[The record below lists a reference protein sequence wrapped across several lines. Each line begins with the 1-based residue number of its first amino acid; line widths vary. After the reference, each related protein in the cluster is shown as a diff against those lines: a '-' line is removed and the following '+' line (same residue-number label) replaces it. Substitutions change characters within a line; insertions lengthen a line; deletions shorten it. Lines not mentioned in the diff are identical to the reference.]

1 MPYQGS
7 GIRTVPLREIARK
20 GKNPRYLLPSARPDN
35 RRTLKHEIFLITF
48 KPENREVIQLNASPQ
63 NSIVGVISADSE

>member
-20 GKNPRYLLPSARPDN
+20 GKNPRYLISSARPDY
-35 RRTLKHEIFLITF
+35 RRTRKHEIFLKTF
-48 KPENREVIQLNASPQ
+48 KPENREVIQLKTSQQ